1 MLERLPAL
9 ALSERAQVRR
19 RAGQE
24 MVPMRGVPMLP
35 MPPHVVDVVSRAAPE
50 VFPRDSR
57 GSITLKTAVAEH
69 LQEKFA
75 LAVNPDRELL
85 VTHGAQHGLSVALRA
100 LLVPGDEVLIPAP
113 SYFFDGTV
121 RLAGAVPRYVPSAES
136 DGWGL
141 PLDQLKAAISPRTR
155 AILLCNPNNPTG
167 TVPTREELNVVLDLA
182 RRHGLYVFADES
194 YERYVHEGPGY
205 VPQMSLVDSYDRL
218 VTLTSLSKNYAFTSW
233 RVGYIHAKADLID
246 IIHAALEWDAINV
259 GDIPQLAA
267 AAAIS
272 GPQDWL
278 DREFSTFR
286 ARRDLLLEG
295 VAAAGLTVVTPGAGV
310 FAFVNFSPL
319 GVTGFELEEA
329 LLDAGITAL
338 SGDSFFGP
346 GSCARVL
353 YGGTAPSLVQLGRQ
367 LKVLAN
373 RESA

>member
-19 RAGQE
+19 RAGQA

-35 MPPHVVDVVSRAAPE
+35 MPPHVVDVVSRAAPD

-57 GSITLKTAVAEH
+57 GSITLKTAIAEH
-69 LQEKFA
+69 LQEKFD
-75 LAVNPDRELL
+75 LVVNPERELL

-100 LLVPGDEVLIPAP
+100 LLVPGDEILIPAP

-136 DGWGL
+136 DGWRL
-141 PLDQLKAAISPRTR
+141 PLDQLEAAISPRVR

-167 TVPTREELNVVLDLA
+167 TVPTREELTVVLELA
-182 RRHGLYVFADES
+182 RRHNLYVFADES

-205 VPQMSLVDSYDRL
+205 VPQMSLADGYDRL

-246 IIHAALEWDAINV
+246 IIHAALEWDAINI

-272 GPQDWL
+272 GPQEWL
-278 DREFSTFR
+278 DREFCTFR

-295 VAAAGLTVVTPGAGV
+295 VAAAGLTVATPQAGI
-310 FAFVNFSPL
+310 FAFVNFSPV
-319 GVTGFELEEA
+319 GVVGIDLEER
-329 LLDAGITAL
+329 LLDVGITAL
-338 SGDSFFGP
+338 SGDRFFGP

-353 YGGTAPSLVQLGRQ
+353 YGGTEPSLAQLGRQ
-367 LKVLAN
+367 LKVLAHGT
-373 RESA
+373 SA

>member
-9 ALSERAQVRR
+9 ALSDRAQVRR

-35 MPPHVVDVVSRAAPE
+35 MPPHVVDVVSRATPE

-57 GSITLKTAVAEH
+57 GSLIFKTAVAEH
-69 LQEKFA
+69 LREEFA

-121 RLAGAVPRYVPSAES
+121 RLAGAVPRYVPSVES
-136 DGWGL
+136 DGWRL
-141 PLDQLKAAISPRTR
+141 PLDQMEAAISPRT
-155 AILLCNPNNPTG
+155 
-167 TVPTREELNVVLDLA
+167 
-182 RRHGLYVFADES
+182 
-194 YERYVHEGPGY
+194 
-205 VPQMSLVDSYDRL
+205 
-218 VTLTSLSKNYAFTSW
+218 LSKNYAFTSW

-246 IIHAALEWDAINV
+246 IIHAALEWDAINI

-286 ARRDLLLEG
+286 TRRDLLLEG
-295 VAAAGLTVVTPGAGV
+295 VTAAGLTVVTPQAGI

-319 GVTGFELEEA
+319 GVTGVELEES

-338 SGDSFFGP
+338 SGDRFFGP

-367 LKVLAN
+367 LKVLAH
-373 RESA
+373 RVSA